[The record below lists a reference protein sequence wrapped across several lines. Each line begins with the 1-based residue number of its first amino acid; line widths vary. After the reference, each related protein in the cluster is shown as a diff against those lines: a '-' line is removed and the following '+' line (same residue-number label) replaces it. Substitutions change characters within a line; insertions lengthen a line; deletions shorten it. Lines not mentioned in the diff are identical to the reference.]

1 MQRAALFLMIFLC
14 VSCDFFD
21 SRAVRTQKLIEQEM
35 KGIDWNAVDQFP
47 LFEGCDELASKEE
60 QKKCFEEMLLLHY
73 SEILGDFE
81 FVLDRSI
88 KDTIRIDFLINDKGV
103 ISILDIEQ
111 DSIITNQIPG
121 FNGIISR
128 GIRSLPKVRPAL
140 KRGIPVRAKFR
151 IPLIINTK

>member
-21 SRAVRTQKLIEQEM
+21 SRAEKTQKIIKQEM
-35 KGIDWNAVDQFP
+35 EGINWNAIDQFP
-47 LFEGCDELASKEE
+47 LFEGCDELASKEV

-81 FVLDRSI
+81 FVLDRTI
-88 KDTIRIDFLINDKGV
+88 KDTIRIDVLIDSKGE
-103 ISILDIEQ
+103 ISVLDIEQ
-111 DSIITNQIPG
+111 DSIITSQIPG

-128 GIRSLPKVRPAL
+128 GIKSLPKLKPAL

-151 IPLIINTK
+151 IPLVINTK